1 LVIICLSVLEYQI
14 EFKKEDRNLNF
25 DKVLLGPVFTLLL
38 ICTVTL
44 GVFNVLHSVVYFKFT
59 RLRKSL
65 IGREHRI
72 SLDYIAKKIIET
84 LVLTIMPLKSLYESD
99 KTIVFHN
106 TFIN

>member
-1 LVIICLSVLEYQI
+1 MLEYQI

-25 DKVLLGPVFTLLL
+25 DKILQGNLFTLLL
-38 ICTVTL
+38 ICAVTL

-84 LVLTIMPLKSLYESD
+84 LVLTIVPLKSLYDSD
-99 KTIVFHN
+99 KKFVHYN
-106 TFIN
+106 SFIN